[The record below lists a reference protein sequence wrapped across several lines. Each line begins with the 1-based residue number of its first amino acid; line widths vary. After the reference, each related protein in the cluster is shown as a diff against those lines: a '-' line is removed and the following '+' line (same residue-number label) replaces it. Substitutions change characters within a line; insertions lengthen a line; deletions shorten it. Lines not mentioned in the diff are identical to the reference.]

1 MFLNDSILYFM
12 IATIG
17 EIMLECLIIGDSI
30 AVGTANVRPDC
41 ISYAKGGINSWQWVN
56 QNISKTPLVAKTV
69 IISLG
74 SNDHKGVKT
83 EKELETIRELT
94 KADRV
99 YWILPHGNNP
109 KSNVSIE
116 DIQTIVKQ
124 VADRHGDIVLPI
136 TRVQKDNIHPSWAG
150 YKELAE
156 KTK

>member
-1 MFLNDSILYFM
+1 M
-12 IATIG
+12 
-17 EIMLECLIIGDSI
+17 
-30 AVGTANVRPDC
+30 
-41 ISYAKGGINSWQWVN
+41 
-56 QNISKTPLVAKTV
+56 AKTV

-83 EKELETIRELT
+83 EKELETIRALT

-99 YWILPHGNNP
+99 YWILPHGNHP
-109 KSNVSIE
+109 KSNISIE
-116 DIQTIVKQ
+116 DIQTIVKK
-124 VADRHGDIVLPI
+124 VAEKNGDIVLPI

>member
-1 MFLNDSILYFM
+1 M
-12 IATIG
+12 IRAIG
-17 EIMLECLIIGDSI
+17 ELMLECLIIGDSI

-41 ISYAKGGINSWQWVN
+41 VSYAKGGINSYQWVN
-56 QNISKTPLVAKTV
+56 QNIGKTPLQAKTV

-83 EKELETIRELT
+83 EKELETIRALT

-99 YWILPHGNNP
+99 YWILPAGVHPKNNIP
-109 KSNVSIE
+109 VE
-116 DIQTIVKQ
+116 TIQTMVKK
-124 VADRHGDIVLPI
+124 VAEKHSDIVLPI
-136 TRVQKDNIHPSWAG
+136 THLQKDGIHPSWAG